1 MKIPIGTL
9 CIIIKAHIRHDIIGR
24 ECEVIGYDKDQ
35 YTLNIPSYPP
45 VVGSLGWKAYR
56 DALLPI
62 TGGELLDK
70 ESEQTMTTLIQ
81 SFSDAGVE

>member
-9 CIIIKAHIRHDIIGR
+9 CLIIKAHIRHDIIGH
-24 ECEVIGYDKDQ
+24 ECEVIGYDDDT
-35 YTLNIPSYPP
+35 YVLHIPSYPAP
-45 VVGSLGWKAYR
+45 PRFWWAAYR

-62 TGGELLDK
+62 TDGELLDK
-70 ESEQTMTTLIQ
+70 KSEQTMTTLIQ